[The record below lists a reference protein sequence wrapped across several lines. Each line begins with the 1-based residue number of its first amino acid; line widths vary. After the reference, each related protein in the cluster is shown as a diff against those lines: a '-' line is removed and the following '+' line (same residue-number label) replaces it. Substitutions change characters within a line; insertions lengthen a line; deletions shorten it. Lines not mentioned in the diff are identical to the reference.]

1 VILTDSKSR
10 RGAVVIESLKTS
22 TGKVDIGIGKAYRG
36 KLDDRAVGLPT
47 AVNVSHCG
55 RRNEK
60 GNKAF
65 R

>member
-1 VILTDSKSR
+1 
-10 RGAVVIESLKTS
+10 VIESLKTS
-22 TGKVDIGIGKAYRG
+22 TGKVDIDIGIGKAYRG

-47 AVNVSHCG
+47 AINVSHCG

-60 GNKAF
+60 GNRAF